1 MGVHLALPYDVIVN
15 ILSRLSMKVL
25 WKLRYVSKAFSALI
39 SDPLFIQSH
48 RSRSDPLAVVIYS
61 NKGCVKKN
69 FHVRISD
76 MEEALRGAGNNNMVK
91 EISNF
96 DFLGDFISFPSRL
109 SLVCMIDALQR
120 TWVLDPATE
129 RLTLLPYSNYS
140 NVRPHAFLGFGRVAS
155 TGEYKIVS
163 IFYTDDDGS
172 CTSQAC
178 EVFTFGSRQWR
189 AAQPPP
195 LLLHFKGFRYFVESS
210 SSALVDGEI
219 YALPRRPVTT
229 TPFVNAIAC
238 FNLEREEWRIL
249 PVAPPVGE
257 DGSPE
262 DPNYNV
268 KLAEVKG
275 LLCLADAV
283 FPYRSGTSWKFPR
296 QRVALWFFNKNGDE
310 KWVKEYSIDFY
321 YAEFRRVCP
330 LGIMS
335 DGRILL
341 QGDFQLLLYDPKL
354 KQYERFA
361 LSDDNTTII
370 STSFYGAFYP

>member
-1 MGVHLALPYDVIVN
+1 MEVAAFLPPPKKKIGSAGSMGVHLVLPYDVIAN

-25 WKLRYVSKAFSALI
+25 WKLRYVSKAFSARI

-48 RSRSDPLAVVIYS
+48 RSRSDPLAVVIFS
-61 NKGCVKKN
+61 NEGCVKKN

-76 MEEALRGAGNNNMVK
+76 MEEALRGAGNNTMVK
-91 EISNF
+91 EISNL

-129 RLTLLPYSNYS
+129 RLTLLPNSNYS
-140 NVRPHAFLGFGRVAS
+140 NVRPRAFLGFGRVAS

-163 IFYTDDDGS
+163 IFYTDDDGN

-178 EVFTFGSRQWR
+178 EVFTFGSREWR

-238 FNLEREEWRIL
+238 FNLLGRR
-249 PVAPPVGE
+249 V
-257 DGSPE
+257 
-262 DPNYNV
+262 N
-268 KLAEVKG
+268 LAEVKG

-283 FPYRSGTSWKFPR
+283 FPYRSGMSWKFPR
-296 QRVALWFFNKNGDE
+296 QRVTLWFFNKNGDE
-310 KWVKEYSIDFY
+310 RWVKEYSIDFY

-341 QGDFQLLLYDPKL
+341 QGDYCRIFLELFNCNHSSL
-354 KQYERFA
+354 KVNFGKVFLMFIA
-361 LSDDNTTII
+361 LC
-370 STSFYGAFYP
+370 F